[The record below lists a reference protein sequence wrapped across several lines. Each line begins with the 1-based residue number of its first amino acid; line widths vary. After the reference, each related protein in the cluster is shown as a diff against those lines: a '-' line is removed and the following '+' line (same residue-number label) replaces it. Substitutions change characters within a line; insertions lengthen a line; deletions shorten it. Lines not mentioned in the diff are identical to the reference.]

1 MTMSC
6 HVAIH
11 SVVVHLAAE
20 HNRPTLVAAIF
31 GCGIFPC
38 LWFVSWSR
46 RFSGISYYFD
56 AQDFLKFEKG
66 GNRELPVSA
75 ATGTFGQ
82 LLNHYI
88 DVVKLLI
95 TVAAASIAFG
105 GTQLANPYIT
115 IAKLILSFS
124 ILYGV
129 LFCALLLYIYDEYS
143 QNVRIYTRF
152 WYATVESLGFC
163 SLVCFIVGYIVWAL
177 SSN

>member
-1 MTMSC
+1 MKNVPALFCS
-6 HVAIH
+6 
-11 SVVVHLAAE
+11 
-20 HNRPTLVAAIF
+20 AIF
-31 GCGIFPC
+31 NLAPTKFVLLAGIFSVGVFPV
-38 LWFVSWSR
+38 LWLASWSR
-46 RFSGISYYFD
+46 RNSGTSYYFD
-56 AQDFLKFEKG
+56 AQDFLKFENG

-95 TVAAASIAFG
+95 TVAASIAFG
-105 GTQLANPYIT
+105 GPQTANPYIAS
-115 IAKLILSFS
+115 AKLILSFS

-129 LFCALLLYIYDEYS
+129 LFCATLLYIYDEYS

-163 SLVCFIVGYIVWAL
+163 SLTCFIFGYIVWAL
-177 SSN
+177 RSS